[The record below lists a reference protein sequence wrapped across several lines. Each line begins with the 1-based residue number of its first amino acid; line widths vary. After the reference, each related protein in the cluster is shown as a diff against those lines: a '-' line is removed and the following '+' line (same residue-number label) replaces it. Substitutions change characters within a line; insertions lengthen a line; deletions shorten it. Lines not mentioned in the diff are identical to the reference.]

1 MNLDQ
6 LKEWINKFQTTRQHA
21 HTQQQGLQAF
31 LLDLETSK
39 HLVQQSPPISWRQ
52 IPGLFVLLFL
62 NLKGPAKQ
70 NLCIYK
76 AGIPAGYQGKQ
87 NQFSA

>member
-6 LKEWINKFQTTRQHA
+6 LKEWINKFQTIRQHT

-39 HLVQQSPPISWRQ
+39 HLVQHNKLQMAIKKLQMLISFH
-52 IPGLFVLLFL
+52 IKVG
-62 NLKGPAKQ
+62 
-70 NLCIYK
+70 
-76 AGIPAGYQGKQ
+76 
-87 NQFSA
+87 